1 MVEKQKYTVELSFEV
16 EVEID
21 PSKFDEAFLA
31 EFRDSFYQ
39 FYTVER
45 HVEHIAQL
53 EARGLL
59 EDFTEGYGPI
69 DDFGIKARTI
79 NFYASGTVKVD
90 KEASDG

>member
-1 MVEKQKYTVELSFEV
+1 MTQKQKYTVELSFEV

-31 EFRDSFYQ
+31 EFRESFYQ
-39 FYTVER
+39 FHTVER

-59 EDFTEGYGPI
+59 DDFTEGYGPI
-69 DDFGIKARTI
+69 KDFGIKAKTI
-79 NFYASGTVKVD
+79 NFYAAETIKADEV
-90 KEASDG
+90 AA

>member
-1 MVEKQKYTVELSFEV
+1 MSKHKATVSIEV

-21 PSKFDEAFLA
+21 DSKFDEAFMA
-31 EFRDSFYQ
+31 EFRESFYP

-59 EDFTEGYGPI
+59 DDFTEGYGPI
-69 DDFGIKARTI
+69 KDMGIKARTVGWEVEV
-79 NFYASGTVKVD
+79 S
-90 KEASDG
+90 E